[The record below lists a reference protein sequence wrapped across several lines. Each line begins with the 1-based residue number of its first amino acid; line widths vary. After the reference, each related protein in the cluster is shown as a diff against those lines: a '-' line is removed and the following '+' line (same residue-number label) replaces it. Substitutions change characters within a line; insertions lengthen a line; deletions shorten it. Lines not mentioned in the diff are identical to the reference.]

1 MKNRIRLSR
10 QVLIARVER
19 EHEQKNYEA
28 KLNFFTNVA
37 HEFFTPLTLIYTPA
51 QHLLEQHGFDENTRK
66 YLLIIKNNAERMQ
79 KLISELMEF
88 RKASGNMNLR
98 PKYIDVKTL
107 VEYASDNYIDI
118 LRDNKIDFKIEMQNV
133 AKIYSDSNALEK
145 IIFNLLSN
153 AFKYTPRNGYIKL
166 KVLQDGPDSTLH
178 LLIRNSGKGL
188 TEQQMAEVF
197 DKYKIFDIAKSGN
210 SVSNGIG
217 LNLTKNSLN
226 YLEVRYV

>member
-1 MKNRIRLSR
+1 
-10 QVLIARVER
+10 
-19 EHEQKNYEA
+19 
-28 KLNFFTNVA
+28 
-37 HEFFTPLTLIYTPA
+37 
-51 QHLLEQHGFDENTRK
+51 
-66 YLLIIKNNAERMQ
+66 
-79 KLISELMEF
+79 MEF

-217 LNLTKNSLN
+217 LNLTKKLVELLGGEIRVSSELGKYVEFSVVIPSLSPDSMQVSVLDEDN
-226 YLEVRYV
+226 TVPQEEVKEDLSKIHKDIVVLVVEDEKNIRDLLCDILLEYLSLIHI

>member
-1 MKNRIRLSR
+1 
-10 QVLIARVER
+10 
-19 EHEQKNYEA
+19 
-28 KLNFFTNVA
+28 
-37 HEFFTPLTLIYTPA
+37 
-51 QHLLEQHGFDENTRK
+51 
-66 YLLIIKNNAERMQ
+66 MQ

-166 KVLQDGPDSTLH
+166 KVLQDGLDSTLH

-217 LNLTKNSLN
+217 
-226 YLEVRYV
+226 